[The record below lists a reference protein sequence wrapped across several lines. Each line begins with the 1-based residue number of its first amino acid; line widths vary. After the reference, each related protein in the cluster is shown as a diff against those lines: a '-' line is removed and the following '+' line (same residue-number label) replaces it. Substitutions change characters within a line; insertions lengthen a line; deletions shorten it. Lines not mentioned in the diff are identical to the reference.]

1 MKLVACIYRSKFTF
15 FLLDHHTKSFHFEKI
30 WCGGRVFAVM
40 CKIVQEPNKVL
51 RGKAKEIPLT
61 DISKPEITKVISD
74 MKTALHREPDGVAI
88 AAPQIAAPFRM
99 FIVAGFVFD
108 LKKKNI
114 TGTPTPDKIFINPE
128 IIKRSKETFWAKGEG
143 CLSVRWIYGTT
154 KRNKTCTVRAY
165 DEQGKEF
172 TMPATGLLSQIFQH
186 ECDHLDGI
194 LFVDHA
200 KDIRHMTDEEVADY
214 QAELE
219 AMKNNK

>member
-1 MKLVACIYRSKFTF
+1 
-15 FLLDHHTKSFHFEKI
+15 
-30 WCGGRVFAVM
+30 M
-40 CKIVQEPNKVL
+40 CQIIHEPNKIL
-51 RGKAKEIPLT
+51 RGIAREIPAA
-61 DISKPEITKVISD
+61 DISGASVKKVISD

-88 AAPQIAAPFRM
+88 AAPQIAEPLRM

-114 TGTPTPDKIFINPE
+114 TGTPSPDRVFINPK
-128 IIKRSKETFWAKGEG
+128 ITKMSKETFWAKGEG

-154 KRNKTCTVRAY
+154 KRAKSVTVRA
-165 DEQGKEF
+165 QGEDGKIF

-200 KDIRHMTDEEVADY
+200 KDIKHMTDEEISDY
-214 QAELE
+214 QVELE
-219 AMKNNK
+219 ALRKKNQNPIP